1 MTGFTSLQDVI
12 TAYLTG
18 TLDDIGFPDFN
29 ILQNTFD
36 IMTMLGH
43 FHGSHWVDPWLK
55 TQFYMKGYD
64 WTSEGDM
71 TAGEA

>member
-1 MTGFTSLQDVI
+1 
-12 TAYLTG
+12 
-18 TLDDIGFPDFN
+18 
-29 ILQNTFD
+29 
-36 IMTMLGH
+36 MTMLGH